1 MEKRIIGQTKSSLN
15 GTSQGIRLKK
25 IVVKASDSR
34 IMVAAS
40 KATTPEDIHALGL
53 EEDENIADFL
63 AVLR

>member
-1 MEKRIIGQTKSSLN
+1 MEKRIIGQTKSLLD
-15 GTSQGIRLKK
+15 GTSQGTLLNKMM
-25 IVVKASDSR
+25 VKALDTR

-40 KATTPEDIHALGL
+40 KATTPEDIRALGL